1 MIVFMI
7 VLLICMFAFGDAFM
21 AIDRAQDLD
30 ILAELEVQED
40 TVGGASTALLR
51 YLKGSKGGVGG
62 GSVDSTGSE
71 GSLQLLQGSTWD
83 RYLHALQTSLT
94 ICLGDFTLLDI
105 KGLRGIDWILFIL
118 CTFLLLILMLN
129 LLIAIISDTYTK
141 ISHNGNEISYK
152 EKAIVVAGM
161 QDTLKYCLKAK
172 IDHNERLFVAK
183 VIESEDLMKQDF
195 ENKIDCLR
203 EEIREMNQKMGEIT

>member
-1 MIVFMI
+1 M
-7 VLLICMFAFGDAFM
+7 
-21 AIDRAQDLD
+21 
-30 ILAELEVQED
+30 E
-40 TVGGASTALLR
+40 
-51 YLKGSKGGVGG
+51 
-62 GSVDSTGSE
+62 
-71 GSLQLLQGSTWD
+71 GSTWD

-141 ISHNGNEISYK
+141 ISQNDNEISYK

-161 QDTLKYCLKAK
+161 QDTLKYCFKAK
-172 IDHNERLFVAK
+172 IAHNERA
-183 VIESEDLMKQDF
+183 MKS
-195 ENKIDCLR
+195 
-203 EEIREMNQKMGEIT
+203 